1 MRIAIMGAGGI
12 GGYYGGRLVQAGHD
26 VIFIARGEHLRSIQ
40 AAGLKLV
47 GAEGAVVI
55 AGAQATDDPARL
67 APVDVVLFCVK
78 LFDTENA
85 ANAIAPLLSTGG
97 VCITLQN
104 GVDGQHRIGAIIGN
118 DRVMGGIA
126 FVSAL
131 VESPGVIRYTSKAPS
146 IQFGE
151 ADGRTTERAVRF
163 RDACVAAGVG
173 AKVVADIRLA
183 QWHKFVGLTVNA
195 ALTSLTRK
203 PAGVV
208 YHDPDILALARAMF
222 AESAAVASAMGIK
235 LPEDIVDWQIQNHQN
250 FPPGMYASMYHDFVR
265 GKRLELD
272 SLSGLIVRKGR
283 ELGVPTPFHSMAY
296 ACLKPY
302 VEGRS
307 TSSHASSAMHG

>member
-1 MRIAIMGAGGI
+1 MRIAVMGAGGV
-12 GGYYGGRLVQAGHD
+12 GGYYGGRLAQAGHD
-26 VIFIARGEHLRSIQ
+26 VAFITRGEHLRAIQ
-40 AAGLKLV
+40 ARGLKLV
-47 GAEGAVVI
+47 GAAGDIII
-55 AGAQATDDPARL
+55 AGAQATDDPGRL

-78 LFDTENA
+78 LFDTEDA
-85 ANAIAPLLSTGG
+85 ARAIAPLLSKGG

-104 GVDGQHRIGAIIGN
+104 GVDGQHRIGAIVGD

-131 VESPGVIRYTSKAPS
+131 IESPGVIRYTSKAPS
-146 IQFGE
+146 IKFGE
-151 ADGRTTERAVRF
+151 ADGRMTERAARF
-163 RDACVAAGVG
+163 RDACVAAGID
-173 AKVVADIRLA
+173 AEVVADIRAA

-208 YHDPDILALARAMF
+208 YHDPDIVALARAML
-222 AESAAVASAMGIK
+222 AEGAAVASTMGIK
-235 LPEDIVDWQIQNHQN
+235 LPDDIVEWQIQNHQK
-250 FPPGMYASMYHDFVR
+250 FPPGMYASMYHDLAR
-265 GKRLELD
+265 GRRLELD

-302 VEGRS
+302 VNGSPADKWPE
-307 TSSHASSAMHG
+307 